1 MKKGVGFE
9 EGGEVEG
16 CRDKGGGGELFKYI
30 EDYLLDYLEDYWK
43 NLDQVDDSTKGL
55 ISFNGSE

>member
-1 MKKGVGFE
+1 M
-9 EGGEVEG
+9 EG
-16 CRDKGGGGELFKYI
+16 CRDKGGGGGGEQFKYI